1 MTLRTDRALQMLL
14 ASLFLWMFG
23 IGLYEQLIPIYARQ
37 LGASPVELGSLF
49 TIRHLALA
57 GGFFISLVVADR
69 WSKRK
74 VIVASWLIATPV
86 PLLLAAAPT
95 YGWLVPGL
103 LLYEI
108 TVFGSPAINAFVA
121 RRVPPSELASTFG
134 AMGTITSLGF
144 LVSPTVGGMLADRL
158 GIRATLVIA
167 AAFYVVSTIL
177 IFRVRWGD
185 VDTAAPR
192 AALGSSSV
200 QLQAL
205 KPLLWIYS
213 IMTLVILITVP
224 FATPFLREVRG
235 LSLSEIGFLSS
246 MVALGAVLL
255 TPVAGRLGD
264 RIGLLPAMA
273 GGLIVFAAG
282 IFFTVYGPAV
292 LLPLAAVIRCRSPLQ
307 TIGNAL
313 IGAQVPPAMLG
324 RAFSLAGI
332 LSSVLGAAGAFA
344 GGYAYRLDPALP
356 LLISVGM
363 GIVLAG
369 ILYLQRSMWSHVGAS
384 DAARVREA

>member
-1 MTLRTDRALQMLL
+1 MTLRTDRTLHLL
-14 ASLFLWMFG
+14 FASLFFWMFG

-37 LGASPVELGSLF
+37 LGASPVQLGTLF

-57 GGFFISLVVADR
+57 CGFLIGWASADR
-69 WSKRK
+69 WSRRT
-74 VIVASWLIATPV
+74 VIVASWVAATPV

-95 YGWLVPGL
+95 YAWLVPGL

-108 TVFGSPAINAFVA
+108 TYFGMPALQAFVA

-167 AAFYVVSTIL
+167 AAFYVLSTFL
-177 IFRVRWGD
+177 IFRVRWD
-185 VDTAAPR
+185 DADATAPGAPSR
-192 AALGSSSV
+192 LSMAQVRRLMPS
-200 QLQAL
+200 
-205 KPLLWIYS
+205 LWIYS
-213 IMTLVILITVP
+213 GMVLVVLITVP
-224 FATPFLREVRG
+224 FGTPFLREVRG
-235 LSLSEIGFLSS
+235 LSLAEIGFLGS

-264 RIGLLPAMA
+264 RVGLLPTLA
-273 GGLIVFAAG
+273 GNLAVFAFG
-282 IFFTVYGPAV
+282 MLLTIFGPAA
-292 LLPLAAVIRCRSPLQ
+292 LLPVAAMIRCRSPLQ
-307 TIGNAL
+307 TLGQAL
-313 IGAQVPPAMLG
+313 IGSQTPTAVLG
-324 RAFSLAGI
+324 RVFALGGI
-332 LSSVLGAAGAFA
+332 LSSVLGAIGAFA

-363 GIVLAG
+363 GIVFAT
-369 ILYLQRSMWSHVGAS
+369 ILVWWRPRSLHGGAA
-384 DAARVREA
+384 DPA